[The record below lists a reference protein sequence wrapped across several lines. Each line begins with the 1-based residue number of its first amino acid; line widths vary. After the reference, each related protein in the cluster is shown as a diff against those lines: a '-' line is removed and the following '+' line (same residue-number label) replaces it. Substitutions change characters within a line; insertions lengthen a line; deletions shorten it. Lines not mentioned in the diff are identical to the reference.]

1 MDPRRIR
8 PFDCFIHCST
18 KHEAKEIL
26 NDLKTFEGYKF
37 RWEEEMIDTIFATS
51 DNEDSTS
58 VESDDGKMV
67 PQQYLDLHEFLVER
81 GFVMTRSGLGQ
92 PMYEKLPDRYRFE
105 LHDNQRHRR

>member
-1 MDPRRIR
+1 
-8 PFDCFIHCST
+8 
-18 KHEAKEIL
+18 
-26 NDLKTFEGYKF
+26 
-37 RWEEEMIDTIFATS
+37 MIDTIFARS

-67 PQQYLDLHEFLVER
+67 PQQYLNLHEFLVER

-92 PMYEKLPDRYRFE
+92 PMYEKLPDRYRLE